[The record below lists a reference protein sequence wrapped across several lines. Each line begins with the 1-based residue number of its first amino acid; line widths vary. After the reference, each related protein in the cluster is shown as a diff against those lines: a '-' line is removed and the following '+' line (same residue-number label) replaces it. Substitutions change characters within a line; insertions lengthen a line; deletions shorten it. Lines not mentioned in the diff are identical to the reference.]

1 MSKKFVWGF
10 SLTELLIAVAIIGV
24 IAALTIPGVIAN
36 YQRKSL
42 LTNLKKNYVEL
53 QESLL
58 LLKTENYQKGLDGSI
73 LNNKGTKTVADTAG
87 KFLKDY
93 YKITQDCSTDTQPCF
108 ASQYADLSSM
118 SYTDYSC
125 DGYSVN
131 VASGAAICIVPASIY
146 SRISIDPSTLQAN
159 KVEFK
164 NPGVIYIDVNGPKE
178 PNIGG
183 RDMFTFNIYQDFS
196 IDEVDP
202 ASTDLSSLESA
213 RNTLYNEN
221 CLTSS
226 IGKGCFAKILNDD
239 WEMNY

>member
-10 SLTELLIAVAIIGV
+10 SLAELLIAVAIIGV

-36 YQRKSL
+36 YQRKAL
-42 LTNLKKNYVEL
+42 LTQLQKNYVEL

-58 LLKTENYQKGLDGSI
+58 ILKTENYQKGLYGSS
-73 LNNKGTKTVADTAG
+73 LNKKSSTSIRNSAG
-87 KFLKDY
+87 KFLLGY
-93 YKITQDCSTDTQPCF
+93 YKITQDCETDTQPCF
-108 ASQYADLSSM
+108 ASKYADLSTMTYS
-118 SYTDYSC
+118 DYSC
-125 DGYSVN
+125 EGYSVV
-131 VASGAAICIVPASIY
+131 VAGGAAICIVPASITEEEV
-146 SRISIDPSTLQAN
+146 SDGTGATTT
-159 KVEFK
+159 KETK
-164 NPGVIYIDVNGPKE
+164 NPAVVYIDVNGSKE

-183 RDMFTFNIYQDFS
+183 RDMFTFNIYEDFT

-202 ASTDLSSLESA
+202 ASTDLSSIETE
-213 RNTLYNEN
+213 RNNLYDEN

>member
-10 SLTELLIAVAIIGV
+10 SLAELLIAVAIIGV

-36 YQRKSL
+36 YQRKAL
-42 LTNLKKNYVEL
+42 LTQLQKSYVEL

-58 LLKTENYQKGLDGSI
+58 ILKTENYQKGLYGSS
-73 LNNKGTKTVADTAG
+73 LNKKSSTSIRNSAG
-87 KFLKDY
+87 KFLLGY
-93 YKITQDCSTDTQPCF
+93 YKITQDCETDTQPCF
-108 ASQYADLSSM
+108 ASKYADLSSM
-118 SYTDYSC
+118 TYSDYSC
-125 DGYSVN
+125 EGYSVN
-131 VASGAAICIVPASIY
+131 VASGAAICIVPASITEEEV
-146 SRISIDPSTLQAN
+146 SDDTGATTTKEI
-159 KVEFK
+159 K
-164 NPGVIYIDVNGPKE
+164 NPAVVYIDVNGSKE

-183 RDMFTFNIYQDFS
+183 RDMFTFNIYEDFT

-202 ASTDLSSLESA
+202 ASTDLSSLEEE
-213 RNTLYNEN
+213 RENLYDEN

>member
-10 SLTELLIAVAIIGV
+10 SLAELLIAVAIIGV

-36 YQRKSL
+36 YQRKAL
-42 LTNLKKNYVEL
+42 LTQLQKNYVEL

-58 LLKTENYQKGLDGSI
+58 ILKTENYQKGLYGSS
-73 LNNKGTKTVADTAG
+73 LNKKSSTSIRNSAG
-87 KFLKDY
+87 KFLLGY
-93 YKITQDCSTDTQPCF
+93 YKITQDCETDTQPCF
-108 ASQYADLSSM
+108 ASKYADLSTMTYS
-118 SYTDYSC
+118 DYSC
-125 DGYSVN
+125 EGYSVV
-131 VASGAAICIVPASIY
+131 VAGGAAICIVPASITEEEV
-146 SRISIDPSTLQAN
+146 SDGTGATTT
-159 KVEFK
+159 KETK
-164 NPGVIYIDVNGPKE
+164 NPAVVYIDVNGSKE

-183 RDMFTFNIYQDFS
+183 RDMFTFNIYEDFT

-202 ASTDLSSLESA
+202 ASTDLSSLEA
-213 RNTLYNEN
+213 ERNNLYDEN

>member
-10 SLTELLIAVAIIGV
+10 SLAELLIAVAIIGV

-36 YQRKSL
+36 YQRKAL
-42 LTNLKKNYVEL
+42 LTQLQKSYVEL

-58 LLKTENYQKGLDGSI
+58 ILKTENYQKGLYGSS
-73 LNNKGTKTVADTAG
+73 LNKKSSTSIRNSAG
-87 KFLKDY
+87 KFLLGY
-93 YKITQDCSTDTQPCF
+93 YKITQDCETDTQPCF
-108 ASQYADLSSM
+108 ASKYADLSTMTYS
-118 SYTDYSC
+118 DYSC
-125 DGYSVN
+125 EGYSVV
-131 VASGAAICIVPASIY
+131 VAGGAAICIVPASITEEEV
-146 SRISIDPSTLQAN
+146 SDGTGATTT
-159 KVEFK
+159 KETK
-164 NPGVIYIDVNGPKE
+164 NPAVVYIDVNGSKE

-183 RDMFTFNIYQDFS
+183 RDMFTFNIYEDFT

-202 ASTDLSSLESA
+202 ASTDLSSIETE
-213 RNTLYNEN
+213 RNNLYDEN

>member
-1 MSKKFVWGF
+1 MNKKFVWGF
-10 SLTELLIAVAIIGV
+10 SLAELLIAVAIIGV

-36 YQRKSL
+36 YQRKAL
-42 LTNLKKNYVEL
+42 LTQLQKSYVEL

-58 LLKTENYQKGLDGSI
+58 ILKTENYQKGLYGSS
-73 LNNKGTKTVADTAG
+73 LNKKSSTSIRNSAG
-87 KFLKDY
+87 KFLLGY
-93 YKITQDCSTDTQPCF
+93 YKITQDCETDTQPCF
-108 ASQYADLSSM
+108 ASKYADLSSM
-118 SYTDYSC
+118 TYSDYSC

-131 VASGAAICIVPASIY
+131 VASGAAICIVPASITEEEV
-146 SRISIDPSTLQAN
+146 SDDTGATTTKEI
-159 KVEFK
+159 K
-164 NPGVIYIDVNGPKE
+164 NPAVVYIDVNGSKE

-183 RDMFTFNIYQDFS
+183 RDMFTFNIYEDFT

-202 ASTDLSSLESA
+202 ASTDLSSLEEE
-213 RNTLYNEN
+213 RENLYDEN